1 MLVFYL
7 EGIKGARRTST
18 PSPTVAAVAF
28 VAQPVNKAYRF
39 PAKTTVSKIPSLSRV
54 GQPSSLVVEISG
66 HDQLEIRVLDSKK
79 NEIGTD
85 IVEIEP
91 GHMQINFTPAQVGDH
106 EIDVRYGGV
115 PVTGSPFTCR
125 AYDPAKIRVG
135 AIPKGLLDKPVYFTV
150 DASEA
155 GVGNLE
161 VAVCDGRVPS
171 MAHSLGHHKYDISF
185 VPKENEDHTITV
197 RFNNEPV
204 PGSPFTCQ
212 LVATAQATATG
223 AGIERIPVDQETE
236 IHIQTDDL
244 DASPEARVRDPQG
257 NELPVNVT
265 RSRDNET
272 LHIATYVPK
281 CVGNHVIDIS
291 LSGEPIAGSPF
302 TAKAYDA
309 RKTTLVPP
317 TNAVVGRPATFVI
330 DAARS
335 GAGNMEIIVSVDNR
349 NVPNFVQTEGQAR
362 FKVSFTPQD
371 AKDHTISV
379 KFNGISVPGSPLICP
394 VKPAGA
400 IPDVVLPAATAV
412 GTGTAVAAARHT
424 PQHSAEQ
431 LPVKQTTTTV
441 LQKTPEIKEK
451 VEKTGLARELNS
463 AQVGQKKGFTIDNI
477 NKSSDCNVV
486 ITG

>member
-1 MLVFYL
+1 M
-7 EGIKGARRTST
+7 ITW
-18 PSPTVAAVAF
+18 
-28 VAQPVNKAYRF
+28 NKAYRF